1 MSVPMAP
8 SSTRM
13 RSRMRSLS
21 CCSTLISGPS
31 VGGART
37 LARVTDVLSPS
48 ADSLINAWRD
58 GVVADKEQ
66 VERSR
71 EEPDPTDFYA
81 PVTDRFRMDPR
92 RTDDPTVN
100 ALLALAWPEDAWLD
114 VGAGGGRYG
123 LPLALHVE
131 RVIAIDPSPS

>member
-1 MSVPMAP
+1 MAP
-8 SSTRM
+8 SSTTM
-13 RSRMRSLS
+13 RSRIRSRS
-21 CCSTLISGPS
+21 RSSVLISSSS
-31 VGGART
+31 VGRART
-37 LARVTDVLSPS
+37 LSLVTDPLSPTLN
-48 ADSLINAWRD
+48 SLLDAWRER
-58 GVVADKEQ
+58 VAADKEQ
-66 VERSR
+66 VERAR

-81 PVTDRFRMDPR
+81 PVVNRFRMDPR

-131 RVIAIDPSPS
+131 RVIAIDPSPSMLT